1 LRPAGIRRARTAFAV
16 ILLLSAPFGH
26 AGAGTETHYRAVAIE
41 GAGSAARLRVE
52 LGREGFLNML
62 KINRIDETH
71 AMRADTLVV
80 PDPGAGLLE
89 LSPWP
94 AVLRGADS
102 TRKLLLVSLR
112 TQAFAAYEM
121 GKLVCWGPI
130 CSGGPS
136 SPTRA
141 GRFSVNWK
149 AAFHIS
155 SVDSSWIMP
164 WTVNIDSSV
173 GTALHQYALPG
184 RPASHCCIRLME
196 DDARWIYEWVD
207 AWTLAPD
214 GETVFAPGTPVIIFG
229 DYDYDAAPPWRLLPG
244 NPNATAVSPEEIES
258 AYPLSAR

>member
-1 LRPAGIRRARTAFAV
+1 LRVGAAHRAGTSLAV
-16 ILLLSAPFGH
+16 ILLLFAPFAH
-26 AGAGTETHYRAVAIE
+26 AGAGAAIRYRAEAIE
-41 GAGSAARLRVE
+41 GAGSATRLRVE
-52 LGREGFLNML
+52 LGREGFLSML
-62 KINRIDETH
+62 KINRVDETH
-71 AMRADTLVV
+71 AMQADTLVV
-80 PDPGAGLLE
+80 PDPGSDLLE

-94 AVLRGADS
+94 AALPGGDS
-102 TRKLLLVSLR
+102 ARKLLMVSLR
-112 TQAFAAYEM
+112 TQAFAAYEN
-121 GKLVCWGPI
+121 GKLVRWGPV

-173 GTALHQYALPG
+173 GTALHHYALPG
-184 RPASHCCIRLME
+184 RPASHCCIRLMV
-196 DDARWIYEWVD
+196 DDAQWIYEWVD

-229 DYDYDAAPPWRLLPG
+229 DYDYDAASPWRLLPS